1 MLKNTPNPR
10 QSKSHFEPSPPSR
23 YKTCLQRDVVAIQ
36 FHSDL
41 LGTCPGRVA
50 GGTGQDS
57 ALGLAWGNEQLAYAL
72 ENYKPCE
79 VGPLGTTG
87 KRVHIEMLP
96 GGGGI
101 CNGS

>member
-1 MLKNTPNPR
+1 MFKNTPNPR
-10 QSKSHFEPSPPSR
+10 KSKSHFEPSQPSR
-23 YKTCLQRDVVAIQ
+23 YKTRLQRDAVAIQ

-41 LGTCPGRVA
+41 LGTGLGRVP
-50 GGTGQDS
+50 GETGQDS
-57 ALGLAWGNEQLAYAL
+57 ALGLAWDNEQLTYAL
-72 ENYKPCE
+72 ENYKTYE

-87 KRVHIEMLP
+87 KRAHIEMLP